1 MVDER
6 KKRIS
11 PHVLRVV
18 VSAEER
24 DAITANADRLGISTS
39 AYLRALGLGYQPLG
53 HLDKE
58 AADKLLLVNAD
69 LSRLGN
75 LLKLWL
81 SDDAKLRVF
90 KAGEVVGRI
99 GRVLPAIHAN
109 QVQIYEILQ
118 GLIRQGSPIRSRLQG
133 KSGAPV

>member
-1 MVDER
+1 
-6 KKRIS
+6 
-11 PHVLRVV
+11 
-18 VSAEER
+18 
-24 DAITANADRLGISTS
+24 LGISTS

-90 KAGEVVGRI
+90 KTGEVVARI

-118 GLIRQGSPIRSRLQG
+118 GLIRQGSPIRSRLLG
-133 KSGAPV
+133 KSGAPD